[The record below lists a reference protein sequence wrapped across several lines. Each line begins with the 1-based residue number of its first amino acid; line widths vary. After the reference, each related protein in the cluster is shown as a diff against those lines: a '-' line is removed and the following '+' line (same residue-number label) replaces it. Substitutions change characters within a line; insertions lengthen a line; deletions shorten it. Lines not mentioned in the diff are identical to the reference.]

1 MKAITNYRY
10 YLICATALIC
20 GIAMAAEPTQGNWLA
35 VFLFTKAIG
44 FAAGYATYRLIKYY
58 DAKGEIPELSN
69 LKAEEK

>member
-20 GIAMAAEPTQGNWLA
+20 VIGIAAEPMQGNWLA

-44 FAAGYATYRLIKYY
+44 FAAGYATYRLINHY

-69 LKAEEK
+69 LKAEED

>member
-35 VFLFTKAIG
+35 VFLITKAIG
-44 FAAGYATYRLIKYY
+44 FAAGYATYRLINYY

-69 LKAEEK
+69 LKAEEE